1 MKRTLALLLI
11 LLLALSAAQADP
23 LTQIDDLTAEFR
35 QPEDGSLLIF
45 RYAFPQVASADSE
58 KQEAVEEIN
67 AFYAYEA
74 YDAEAFKVPMAAD
87 EMEEAGEQ
95 GEVTVS
101 YTVTCSTEKWFS
113 VLLQTETRTASWRY
127 VSYKSQVFACETDK
141 PGNVISLP
149 YLLGILDE
157 GEDDTW
163 LQTRQTERADACV
176 QRLVWE
182 ALERRAAAGEF
193 TLPADVN
200 EETFAVLF
208 SPEEDFYLDENEQPV
223 FYLKPGLLGDS
234 AAGLITIPF
243 TLDELLDEI

>member
-1 MKRTLALLLI
+1 MKRTLAMLLA
-11 LLLALSAAQADP
+11 LLLAVPAALADP
-23 LTQIDDLTAEFR
+23 LTQIDDLSAEFR
-35 QPEDGSLLIF
+35 EPEDGSLLVF
-45 RYAFPQVASADSE
+45 RYSFPQVASGDSE

-87 EMEEAGEQ
+87 EMDEAGEQ
-95 GEVTVS
+95 GEVNIG

-113 VLLQTETRTASWRY
+113 VLLTTETRTASWRY

-157 GEDDTW
+157 DESDTW
-163 LQTRQTERADACV
+163 LQTRQTDRADACV
-176 QRLVWE
+176 RRLVWE
-182 ALERRAAAGEF
+182 ELERRAAAGEF
-193 TLPADVN
+193 TLPADVD

-208 SPEEDFYLDENEQPV
+208 SPEEDFYLDGDEQPV

-234 AAGLITIPF
+234 VSGLITVPF
-243 TLDELLDEI
+243 TLEELLDEI